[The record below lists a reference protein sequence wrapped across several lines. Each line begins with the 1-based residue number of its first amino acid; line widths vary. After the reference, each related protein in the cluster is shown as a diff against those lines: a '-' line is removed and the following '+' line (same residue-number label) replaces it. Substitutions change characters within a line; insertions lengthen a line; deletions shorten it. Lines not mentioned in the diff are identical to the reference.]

1 MEELEERLFDSDEAR
16 AGTQRKLAL
25 VEREVN
31 DFKSLLQQRE
41 SEHSRLLKEFEQLNQ
56 KVTEKSAARTTA
68 ETDRRELEHKIAIL
82 QTESEQNE
90 RAQVK
95 AENAADEAEILRNRI
110 AEIIDQKSLKANQ
123 LIELDKKKLDLE
135 QKLESAIVHNREYNS
150 KTIAD
155 LEKII
160 DAERKRGQQAIDY
173 VKRTL
178 NAKLKFMEF
187 QLEEGR
193 ENVTNYSKD
202 KRALDKDLKSA
213 IRELEEEQGI
223 ATGLSLRVG
232 TLERTIKKVEEET
245 ERGLIGKELLDEQN
259 YSLKREKDTLRA
271 QLDAALFVNEK
282 LNAELP
288 KPNQISDE
296 QQGKDY
302 PQEPIDQDTTSFFS
316 VRNKII
322 LI

>member
-1 MEELEERLFDSDEAR
+1 
-16 AGTQRKLAL
+16 
-25 VEREVN
+25 
-31 DFKSLLQQRE
+31 
-41 SEHSRLLKEFEQLNQ
+41 
-56 KVTEKSAARTTA
+56 
-68 ETDRRELEHKIAIL
+68 
-82 QTESEQNE
+82 
-90 RAQVK
+90 
-95 AENAADEAEILRNRI
+95 
-110 AEIIDQKSLKANQ
+110 
-123 LIELDKKKLDLE
+123 
-135 QKLESAIVHNREYNS
+135 
-150 KTIAD
+150 

-178 NAKLKFMEF
+178 NAKLRFLEL

-193 ENVTNYSKD
+193 ENVTNYSKE

-223 ATGLSLRVG
+223 ATGLSLRVE

-302 PQEPIDQDTTSFFS
+302 PQEPIDQDTTS
-316 VRNKII
+316 
-322 LI
+322 